1 VSDTRWALCAL
12 LGLSIAGAALG
23 AGFGIGRA
31 AADHLTMLW
40 TARRAARKVDAEW
53 RELGRRQAWRDA
65 NNDGDARF

>member
-1 VSDTRWALCAL
+1 MSDTRWVLGAL

-31 AADHLTMLW
+31 TADHLTAVW
-40 TARRAARKVDAEW
+40 TARRAARNVDAEW
-53 RELGRRQAWRDA
+53 REMGRRQAWRDA